1 MNRRWKGA
9 AAALMTAA
17 ALTVP
22 AWGASVEAN
31 GQPLTAEQGWIE
43 DGTSYM
49 TLRALAQHSDYEL
62 SWDGSR
68 AWLKGQDLELSA
80 RPGDLYILSN
90 DRALYVEGGVRVV
103 DGKLTLPLRVVA
115 AATGGSLGWNPKT
128 ATASLGL
135 TGASAPQANYNEE
148 DLYWL
153 SRIISAESRGE
164 PLVGQIAV
172 GNVVLNRVADKQF
185 PDTIKDVIFDTKYAV
200 QFEPVANGTVY
211 NEPAQSS
218 VLVAKMTLEGAQ
230 VVGKSLYF
238 FAPALSEGT
247 WIVNNRTYYTSI
259 GGHDFYL

>member
-1 MNRRWKGA
+1 MNRRWKGTV
-9 AAALMTAA
+9 AALMTAA

-22 AWGASVEAN
+22 ALGASVETN
-31 GQPLTAEQGWIE
+31 GQPLTADQGWIE

-49 TLRALAQHSDYEL
+49 TLRALAQHSEYEL
-62 SWDGSR
+62 TWDGSR
-68 AWLKGQDLELSA
+68 AWLRGEDLELSA

-90 DRALYVEGGVRVV
+90 DRALYVEGGVQVV
-103 DGKLTLPLRVVA
+103 DGKLTLPLRVLA
-115 AATGGSLGWNPKT
+115 SATGGSLSWNAGT

-135 TGASAPQANYNEE
+135 KGVSAPKANYNEE

-172 GNVVLNRVADKQF
+172 GNVVLNRVADGQF
-185 PDTIKDVIFDTKYAV
+185 PDNIKDVIFDTKYAV

-211 NEPAQSS
+211 DEPAQSS
-218 VLVAKMTLEGAQ
+218 VLAAKMTLEGAR
-230 VVGKSLYF
+230 VVDKCLYF

-259 GGHDFYL
+259 GGHSFYL

>member
-1 MNRRWKGA
+1 MNRRWRKAAAAALA
-9 AAALMTAA
+9 AAALM
-17 ALTVP
+17 VP
-22 AWGASVEAN
+22 AAQAAVETD
-31 GQPLTAEQGWIE
+31 GQILAAGQGWIE
-43 DGTSYM
+43 DGTSYI
-49 TLRALAQHSDYEL
+49 TLRALAERSGYEL
-62 SWDGSR
+62 TWDGSR
-68 AWLKGQDLELSA
+68 AWLRGEGLELSA

-115 AATGGSLGWNPKT
+115 AATGGSLGWDAKT

-135 TGASAPQANYNEE
+135 TGASAPRADYDEE

-164 PLVGQIAV
+164 PLLGQIAV
-172 GNVVLNRVADKQF
+172 GSVVLNRVADRQF

-200 QFEPVANGTVY
+200 QFEPVSNGTVY

-218 VLVAKMTLEGAQ
+218 ILAAKMTLEGAR
-230 VVGKSLYF
+230 VVGDCLYF

-247 WIVNNRTYYTSI
+247 WIVNNRTYYTTI
-259 GGHDFYL
+259 GGHDFYR